1 MFQGLLTG
9 QTLKS
14 ELTFCIATVS
24 CGHLCQVGAHT
35 VLGTDIPDVLTP
47 LSTRLSKRR
56 RARADVA
63 NQVDDAESLA

>member
-1 MFQGLLTG
+1 MWYKPIPQL
-9 QTLKS
+9 
-14 ELTFCIATVS
+14 VS
-24 CGHLCQVGAHT
+24 LSLHLPQFPCNVAHT

-63 NQVDDAESLA
+63 NQVDDAEPLA